1 MRSEFIRKFESFILR
16 IWVLGESLTQFYP
29 FSTQENII
37 IRQKFPL
44 NFITVS
50 GRLTNIFGI
59 KSNSRTEVHIFNV
72 WGLKIYGPI
81 STIFS

>member
-1 MRSEFIRKFESFILR
+1 MRYEFIRKLENFILR

-37 IRQKFPL
+37 IRQKLSL

-50 GRLTNIFGI
+50 GRLANIFGI
-59 KSNSRTEVHIFNV
+59 KSNSSTEVHIFNV
-72 WGLKIYGPI
+72 WGLENL
-81 STIFS
+81 